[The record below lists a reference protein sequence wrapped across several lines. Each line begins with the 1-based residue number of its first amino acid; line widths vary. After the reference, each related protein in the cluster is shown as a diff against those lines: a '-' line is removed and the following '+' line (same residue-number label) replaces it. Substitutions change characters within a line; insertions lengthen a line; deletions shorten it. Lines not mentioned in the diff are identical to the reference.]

1 MTQIE
6 DRSEYERARRRASR
20 KRKFRGDLIDYVA
33 INAVLIGIWAAT
45 GFGYFW
51 PAWVMGIWGV
61 FLVLSWWNIF
71 HRHELTEEDIRREMH
86 RAK

>member
-45 GFGYFW
+45 GFG
-51 PAWVMGIWGV
+51 
-61 FLVLSWWNIF
+61 S
-71 HRHELTEEDIRREMH
+71 LTR
-86 RAK
+86 